1 MDRVVV
7 FHTLLFRLVSLDGA
21 KLEKKPIKNKSYK
34 TFQVLRPQKE
44 KQKYFFKTKTMS
56 HYITEKRNL
65 GGISDHK
72 YKNTNGPK
80 NKHLFFAGNLFS

>member
-1 MDRVVV
+1 MDGVVV

-21 KLEKKPIKNKSYK
+21 RLEKEPNKNKSYK

-44 KQKYFFKTKTMS
+44 KQKYFFITKTMS
-56 HYITEKRNL
+56 HHITEKRNL
-65 GGISDHK
+65 GGISGHK

-80 NKHLFFAGNLFS
+80 NKHFFFAGNLFS